1 MGSGDKQSSTESPHW
16 FKHRSNAPRN
26 GADPQGPRLKPM
38 AMMEPEHSSPAL
50 LGSFINLAVPGD
62 IALTPSTG
70 HSSSF
75 STATLSIRPR

>member
-1 MGSGDKQSSTESPHW
+1 MGSGDKQSSTEVHIGLSTVQMRLAMEPI
-16 FKHRSNAPRN
+16 RR
-26 GADPQGPRLKPM
+26 DPDLNPM
-38 AMMEPEHSSPAL
+38 AMMESEHSSPAL